1 MNIIYSNH
9 AIAKLEILRRH
20 GIYVDKK
27 LIEDII
33 IDPEK
38 LEWGYKN
45 RLIAQKKINDTH
57 VLRVVYEELNYII
70 KIITVYP
77 GRIKRYD

>member
-1 MNIIYSNH
+1 MNIIYSNY
-9 AIAKLEILRRH
+9 AIAKIEILRRH
-20 GIYVDKK
+20 GIYADKK

-57 VLRVVYEELNYII
+57 VLRVVYE
-70 KIITVYP
+70 
-77 GRIKRYD
+77 